1 MKKPCILFCI
11 CIIFLS
17 CSTRLANPNGTLSE
31 STNKTESA
39 LFTES
44 NDAPPIIRVDSLVT
58 LPNGLILEKRGSKF
72 CLEDDILFS
81 EEQLDY
87 LSSLVVGDSIPPR
100 SGSMSQPLYYW
111 PARTVPYT
119 FGSTV
124 TSANRNTAIQAMNTI
139 SSCTG
144 VKFVAANSSHPNMI
158 KICNSSYNRADYGMQ
173 GGIQEVEIY
182 NYDKGI
188 IMHEILHALG
198 FYHEQ
203 SRSDRDSYVNILWDN
218 ILAGKEHNFY
228 KYNASLNT
236 GALDYGSIMMYGPT
250 YFSKNP
256 STLFTIVRKDGLPYS
271 EQRDSLS
278 TSDINGIKRIYGPPY
293 HKLSTSSQIVQEI
306 SEPTYEYYREYCSA
320 WISIYSDEAFTTSSS
335 LSYSRPI
342 RLKKTQTYLSN
353 GQYITNN
360 TYETITLPAG
370 TSSYL
375 VASWE
380 NVVEDNFGTTTEYF
394 FTSYQIVN
402 SH

>member
-1 MKKPCILFCI
+1 MKRLLILVFLCTP
-11 CIIFLS
+11 FLS
-17 CSTRLANPNGTLSE
+17 CSKRLATRDGALPESLNNANTTLF
-31 STNKTESA
+31 A
-39 LFTES
+39 ES
-44 NDAPPIIRVDSLVT
+44 NDTVPHFGMDFVT
-58 LPNGLILEKRGSKF
+58 LPNGLTLEKRGHKY
-72 CLEDDILFS
+72 CLEDDMLFS

-87 LSSLVVGDSIPPR
+87 LSSLVVGDSIPTR

-124 TSANRNTAIQAMNTI
+124 TTAHRYIVTQAMNAI

-144 VKFVAANSSHPNMI
+144 VRFVTANTSHPNKI
-158 KICNSSYNRADYGMQ
+158 KICDSSYNQSYCGMQ
-173 GGIQEVEIY
+173 GGTQEVEIY
-182 NYDKGI
+182 NYNKGI
-188 IMHEILHALG
+188 IMHELLHALG

-218 ILAGKEHNFY
+218 IQSGKEHNFY

-250 YFSKNP
+250 DFSVDP
-256 STLFTIVRKDGLPYS
+256 STLPTIVRKDGLSYS
-271 EQRDSLS
+271 KQRDSLS
-278 TSDINGIKRIYGPPY
+278 ISDINGIRRIYGPPY
-293 HKLSTSSQIVQEI
+293 HILSTSSQIIQEI
-306 SEPTYEYYREYCSA
+306 SEPTYEYYKELCSA
-320 WISIYSDEAFTTSSS
+320 WIMIYSDESFTTSSS

-342 RLKKTQTYLSN
+342 RLKITQTYLSN

-360 TYETITLPAG
+360 TYETITLPSG
-370 TSSYL
+370 TSSYH

-380 NVVEDNFGTTTEYF
+380 NVVEDNLGTTTEYS